1 MGQEESA
8 SRSRTKGNLTKTSKD
23 MIGNIKDGLNQWSQ
37 SGNRVEETSQ
47 KRSNPET
54 GIKTDDRLSEET
66 VTGDSFIWNVLR

>member
-8 SRSRTKGNLTKTSKD
+8 SRSRTTGNLTKKSKG
-23 MIGNIKDGLNQWSQ
+23 MVENIKDGLNQWSQ
-37 SGNRVEETSQ
+37 SGNRVEEASR

-54 GIKTDDRLSEET
+54 GIKKDDRLSEET